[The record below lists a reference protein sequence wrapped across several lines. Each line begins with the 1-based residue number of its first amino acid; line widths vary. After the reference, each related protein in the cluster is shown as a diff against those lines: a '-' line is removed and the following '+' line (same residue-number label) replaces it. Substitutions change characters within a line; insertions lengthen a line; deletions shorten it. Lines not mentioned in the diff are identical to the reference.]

1 MPKITYFCD
10 IKICHN
16 CYVISNIGVF
26 KMTET
31 SKDSILK
38 LLELGEK
45 YPLVTLN
52 FMLKTEREQNIENNQ
67 EIFKITVGLRRKN
80 REFENYSKSKF
91 LIFSI
96 SVELPQFLS

>member
-1 MPKITYFCD
+1 
-10 IKICHN
+10 
-16 CYVISNIGVF
+16 
-26 KMTET
+26 MTET

-67 EIFKITVGLRRKN
+67 EIHEINKRLECCKGTVNLKIFNRQFEDFKKN
-80 REFENYSKSKF
+80 YIE
-91 LIFSI
+91 
-96 SVELPQFLS
+96 

>member
-1 MPKITYFCD
+1 
-10 IKICHN
+10 
-16 CYVISNIGVF
+16 
-26 KMTET
+26 MTET

-67 EIFKITVGLRRKN
+67 EIHEINKKLFALDD
-80 REFENYSKSKF
+80 
-91 LIFSI
+91 SI
-96 SVELPQFLS
+96 KELLQAINKTDNM